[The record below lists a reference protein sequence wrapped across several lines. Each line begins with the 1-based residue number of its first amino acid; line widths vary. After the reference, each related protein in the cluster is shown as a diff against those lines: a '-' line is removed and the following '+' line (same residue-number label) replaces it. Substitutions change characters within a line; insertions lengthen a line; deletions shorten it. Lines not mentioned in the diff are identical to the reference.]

1 MRPAPDQSRPTH
13 PRQSGAASSADLDH
27 FRAARAN
34 AATELRHAGSL
45 RRDLAAGILPRGAAI
60 SAIRDCLRHAR
71 MCRAQAKIIA
81 RGLGLAAVLTLAA
94 CAQSPDAIA
103 PVSMSGAF
111 DGMSCQAARSALI
124 AERQTLASL
133 DSAQRSAVAGDAV
146 GVLLIGVPVS
156 SLTGG
161 DKAGLIAASKGKVL
175 ALETRVAECG

>member
-1 MRPAPDQSRPTH
+1 MRPDADQSRSHTS
-13 PRQSGAASSADLDH
+13 PRQSAAASV
-27 FRAARAN
+27 ARAN

-45 RRDLAAGILPRGAAI
+45 RRDLAAGILPRAPAI

-71 MCRAQAKIIA
+71 MCTA
-81 RGLGLAAVLTLAA
+81 LAAALALSA

-103 PVSMSGAF
+103 PVSMAGAF
-111 DGMSCQAARSALI
+111 DGMSCPSARAALI

-146 GVLLIGVPVS
+146 GVLLIGVPMS

-175 ALETRVAECG
+175 ALETRVAECS